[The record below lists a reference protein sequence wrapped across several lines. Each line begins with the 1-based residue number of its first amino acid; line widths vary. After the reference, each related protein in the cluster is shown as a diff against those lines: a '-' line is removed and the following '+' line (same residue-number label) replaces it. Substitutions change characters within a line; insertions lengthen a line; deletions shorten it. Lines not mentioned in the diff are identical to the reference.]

1 MKVIILSKSS
11 YKEKDCIYSAI
22 SQEGYISFM
31 AKGAQDPKSKFVW
44 LNNPLT
50 IADVEFLSDGRY
62 KHKVV
67 NNATLIS
74 SPMVGATDYGYLA
87 SIGVLTEITRNI
99 LADEEKHLAF
109 NECEAAL
116 NALRAGKDHL
126 MVILIYLAKLI
137 KLSGAELEVDHC
149 IHCGTR
155 ENIIAFS
162 FEDGGYICENCQSED
177 TVKDLNAAQLRLIRF
192 IFKVKEYGSPNID
205 KLTDDDKKKI
215 LTKLKE
221 FVDDIVGVR
230 LNSLDALIN
239 AK

>member
-74 SPMVGATDYGYLA
+74 SPMVGATDYGYLI

-116 NALRAGKDHL
+116 NALRSGKDHL